1 MSTATLTKKEL
12 FVQGSLT
19 TDVAEMIEM
28 LAVNVPGVKSCNVNA
43 VNKSLVLSIDTT
55 KDEGAVI
62 NELSSLIKT
71 MDSSLKLT
79 TSRQE
84 NKNNSKAQRKSAEG
98 DKNVSIILGGLNC
111 AHCAE
116 VIGQKVSD
124 LDEVQTANLNFV
136 NKKLNFELK
145 NASDREVII
154 ERVINI
160 IDTTEPGL
168 DIQVME
174 SKKEKKAQDNK
185 VEMILGGLNCA
196 HCAEVIGQKVEALD
210 EVEMANLNFVNKKLS
225 FELKNGVSRNLVID
239 KVINIIDT
247 TEPGLDIQVI
257 EKSSSKGNNKKVDM
271 TLGGLNCAHCAE
283 VIGQKVEDLDEVE
296 MAHLNFVN
304 KKLSFELKDG
314 ASRKLTIDK
323 VINIIDTTEPGLNI
337 QVHDNRGTKELKLKL
352 ENLTCKQCAD
362 QIEFEANKAKGV
374 KSATLDFGNCI
385 LDVELDGTVS
395 RRVVTEGIATIAK
408 NLQHCLNIQVKGISK
423 AQNKALNEK
432 VTKKFD
438 KDKLDKIRLFV
449 GVIAYAITFIQQ
461 VWGGNHGHANQ
472 DMISTVAFIA
482 VYLVVGGDVLLKAA
496 KNIKNGRVFDEN
508 FLITVATLGAI
519 IIGETSEAVGVMVFY
534 KLGVFLQGI
543 AVGKSRKSISSLMEI
558 RPDVANLKIGND
570 IEVVD
575 PEEVEIGDIIVVK
588 PGERVPL
595 DGIVIEGSS
604 MVDTSALTGESVL
617 RSVNVEDEV
626 LSGFINKNALLTI
639 EVTKDFGE
647 SAVSKVLDLVENAS
661 SKKAKTENF
670 ISVFSKYYTPVV
682 VGLAAIIAI
691 IPPVLIDPSSKVE
704 WYRWVLRGLTFLVV
718 SCPCALVLSIPLTFF
733 SGIGFASKNG
743 VLIKGSNYL
752 EALRY
757 VDTVVFD
764 KTGTLTKG
772 VFNVTKVNAV
782 NVSED
787 ELMEY
792 AAYAEAN
799 SNHPIAKSIVKAYN
813 KNLDLGKIGE
823 YEEIAA
829 HGIKVN
835 YNGKTVLAGNEK
847 LMKANNVKYTPVSET
862 GTVVYIAV
870 DGKYAGDLVIS
881 DEIKEDSKE
890 AIAKL
895 KQIGIKQTVM
905 LTGDNKKVADAVAA
919 ELKLDKVYS
928 NLLPDEKVEKIEEI
942 YQGRGEKEKVVFVG
956 DGINDAP
963 VLARADVGIAMGGLG
978 SDAAI
983 EAADVVIMN
992 DEPSQIAKAIAISK
1006 KTSRIVWQNIIFA
1019 LGVKVIVLVATAFG
1033 ASNMWEAVFADVG
1046 VALIAVLNA
1055 MRAMRMKEEN

>member
-174 SKKEKKAQDNK
+174 SKKAKKAQDNK

-508 FLITVATLGAI
+508 FLITIATLGAI

-782 NVSED
+782 NVSKD

-835 YNGKTVLAGNEK
+835 YNGKTV
-847 LMKANNVKYTPVSET
+847 
-862 GTVVYIAV
+862 
-870 DGKYAGDLVIS
+870 
-881 DEIKEDSKE
+881 
-890 AIAKL
+890 
-895 KQIGIKQTVM
+895 
-905 LTGDNKKVADAVAA
+905 
-919 ELKLDKVYS
+919 
-928 NLLPDEKVEKIEEI
+928 
-942 YQGRGEKEKVVFVG
+942 
-956 DGINDAP
+956 
-963 VLARADVGIAMGGLG
+963 
-978 SDAAI
+978 
-983 EAADVVIMN
+983 
-992 DEPSQIAKAIAISK
+992 
-1006 KTSRIVWQNIIFA
+1006 
-1019 LGVKVIVLVATAFG
+1019 
-1033 ASNMWEAVFADVG
+1033 
-1046 VALIAVLNA
+1046 
-1055 MRAMRMKEEN
+1055 